1 VPLKNKINMQ
11 ALKMIPKV
19 LENIEDI
26 HRNSGQDTVLTE
38 YKKNIKSFLQQ
49 VSAEVSS
56 IINKYESIIRSL
68 KE

>member
-1 VPLKNKINMQ
+1 MQ

-56 IINKYESIIRSL
+56 IINKYESIIKSL

>member
-1 VPLKNKINMQ
+1 MQ

-38 YKKNIKSFLQQ
+38 YKKNIK
-49 VSAEVSS
+49 
-56 IINKYESIIRSL
+56 
-68 KE
+68 

>member
-1 VPLKNKINMQ
+1 MQ